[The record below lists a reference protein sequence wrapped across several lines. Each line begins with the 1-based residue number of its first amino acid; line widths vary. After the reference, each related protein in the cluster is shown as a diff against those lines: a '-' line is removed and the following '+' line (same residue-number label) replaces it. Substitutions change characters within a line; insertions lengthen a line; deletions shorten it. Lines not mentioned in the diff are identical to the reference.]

1 MQNDFNVQIK
11 FPSKDQEENV
21 NIITISG
28 RKEKID
34 EARAAIIALIPV
46 TQEYP
51 LDAMFHSDLIG
62 QKGAGLQE
70 LTSKY
75 NINIKVPQKPA
86 EGEEPTS
93 KFQNLGWIS
102 PH

>member
-1 MQNDFNVQIK
+1 
-11 FPSKDQEENV
+11 
-21 NIITISG
+21 
-28 RKEKID
+28 
-34 EARAAIIALIPV
+34 
-46 TQEYP
+46 
-51 LDAMFHSDLIG
+51 MFHSDLIG

-93 KFQNLGWIS
+93 K
-102 PH
+102 